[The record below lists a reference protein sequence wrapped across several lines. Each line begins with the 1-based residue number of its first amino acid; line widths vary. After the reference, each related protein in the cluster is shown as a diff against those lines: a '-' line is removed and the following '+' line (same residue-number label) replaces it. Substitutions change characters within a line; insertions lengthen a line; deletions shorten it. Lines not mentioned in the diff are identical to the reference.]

1 LWATRMSSSGLC
13 LILVLLKTRDT
24 LIQGPLVLCLFPSSS
39 SFFPPKKKKIKGIKL
54 HGGY

>member
-1 LWATRMSSSGLC
+1 
-13 LILVLLKTRDT
+13 LLKTRDT